1 MKGSRELLQEIE
13 NLVMDIHKNWL
24 NQSQKSK
31 TFKDEEL
38 KERIEEELSKLIYKR
53 TEREP
58 IILTAII

>member
-13 NLVMDIHKNWL
+13 NLVMDIHRDWL
-24 NQSQKSK
+24 NKSQREK

-38 KERIEEELSKLIYKR
+38 REKIEKELSKLIYKR